1 MIPSP
6 SLNVRFSADRYP
18 PYCLAY
24 RSSCPTSAAA
34 EPVTVR
40 AAVPNIKGTVPI
52 GSAILPRKETRVDP
66 RAGEARRVQPARP
79 MALVGANLAGESG
92 ENVHDHRRPRLM
104 PTNLGVLEAIG
115 LLFGNEKIS
124 TSSGA
129 ANRSSLRGSIAQAT
143 LSIAD
148 RAEGTCVAVT
158 AEAQSGVLGAA
169 VRDRAERQRV
179 PSGRRTLAPATA
191 FPPRNKG

>member
-1 MIPSP
+1 VPYISG
-6 SLNVRFSADRYP
+6 SRARYGKWP
-18 PYCLAY
+18 RCQTLKGPWL
-24 RSSCPTSAAA
+24 
-34 EPVTVR
+34 
-40 AAVPNIKGTVPI
+40 PNIKGTVPI
-52 GSAILPRKETRVDP
+52 GSAYC
-66 RAGEARRVQPARP
+66 RAKNARRPNGRRRSACATGTP

-115 LLFGNEKIS
+115 LLLGNEKIS

-129 ANRSSLRGSIAQAT
+129 ANRSSLRGGIAQAT

-169 VRDRAERQRV
+169 VRDRAVRQRV

-191 FPPRNKG
+191 FPPHADATRG